1 MNRNYGFLS
10 YQKIRTTSTIDC
22 FLKVNNSSNLFL
34 TSLNLK
40 ENNVKK
46 KNLNGLHGYQR
57 SYKVDYN
64 L

>member
-40 ENNVKK
+40 ENNKKIKK
-46 KNLNGLHGYQR
+46 KLEWITWVSEILQSGL
-57 SYKVDYN
+57 
-64 L
+64 

>member
-40 ENNVKK
+40 ENNNKK
-46 KNLNGLHGYQR
+46 LEWITWVSEILQSGL
-57 SYKVDYN
+57 
-64 L
+64 